1 MRLPLGAG
9 GLRRQQAGWVA
20 CHSFEVKNEKYEPHT
35 FDDLVVITY

>member
-20 CHSFEVKNEKYEPHT
+20 CHSFEVTNEKNK
-35 FDDLVVITY
+35 D